1 MNVLTAIAGQFSAV
15 DWSSLVGFDPT
26 SPVIFTRFYFW
37 GFFTVVMA
45 VLALLYRSHPLR
57 VPCNPN
63 AAKY

>member
-45 VLALLYRSHPLR
+45 VLALLYRSHPFR